1 MAEGP
6 TGPETLSEWLL
17 FQADNCPVLPE
28 AADGF
33 NAHDYDQSL
42 AALTRA
48 MLSQR
53 ESLQDP
59 GPEAAADLRAWQAM
73 VPRAFEKL
81 LDDCYT
87 RELLG
92 NVSRMVKRTKNLFAG
107 GSVETL
113 PLGVRR
119 LLGEATRAYVR
130 GLWHAAVVLS
140 RAACE
145 QALKERLGEP
155 AVDFATYI
163 ERALGTG
170 VLERSKVDELHWL
183 RRRANEILHTAPA

>member
-1 MAEGP
+1 MPEE
-6 TGPETLSEWLL
+6 PETLSEWLL

-28 AADGF
+28 AGEGF
-33 NAHDYDQSL
+33 DASEYDQQL
-42 AALTRA
+42 AILTRA

-59 GPEAAADLRAWQAM
+59 GPEAAADLRAWQDRI
-73 VPRAFEKL
+73 PRAFEKL

-145 QALKERLGEP
+145 QALKDRLGE
-155 AVDFATYI
+155 AVADLETYI
-163 ERALGTG
+163 DRALVMG
-170 VLERSKVDELHWL
+170 VVGSHV
-183 RRRANEILHTAPA
+183 NP